1 MMGKHVIG
9 VYESEEAAVSA
20 VQQLQLRGY
29 DTDEISV
36 VTNHDHYTDTVETIT
51 GATVDNVN
59 EKPHKESFLDKL
71 KAAFMDDEYT
81 NSKNSLGERLSDYG
95 IPDREAASY
104 ASDVES
110 GKILLMVDSD
120 RDLATDESDALNPAN
135 AGIDYGTF
143 RIATD
148 VEVTRDGYTAGNT
161 TDNNHHD
168 SDLRRDADVM
178 DDNERPLRANSD
190 LTDGT
195 DRDLY
200 PDEDGLNEGDRD
212 FRDRTRRTPRN
223 SDEDKLF

>member
-1 MMGKHVIG
+1 MGKHVIG
-9 VYESEEAAVSA
+9 VYESEEAVVSA

-51 GATVDNVN
+51 GATVDNV
-59 EKPHKESFLDKL
+59 EEPHKESFLDKL

-120 RDLATDESDALNPAN
+120 RDLATDESDALNPTN

-148 VEVTRDGYTAGNT
+148 VEDTRDGYTAGNT
-161 TDNNHHD
+161 TDNNHRD
-168 SDLRRDADVM
+168 RDFRRDADVM
-178 DDNERPLRANSD
+178 DNTERPLRANSY
-190 LTDGT
+190 LTDDT
-195 DRDLY
+195 DRELY
-200 PDEDGLNEGDRD
+200 PDEDVRNEADRD